1 MTVRTTKLILAG
13 GALALTLAMP
23 AAYAQTM
30 DAPSAPPVSATSRP
44 AVAVAPLITGFSP
57 GTDEIGRTVT
67 VRGSGFTGA
76 TAVSVNGIPAAHVVS
91 SDTLL
96 TLTIPDGAATGLIAV
111 TTPGGTATSA
121 DSLAVG
127 TVKKRNRFRIG
138 PEVGVYLPTSS
149 KTRDQFGNTWYTV
162 GLGLGNINKITAK
175 GQTTFDLQI
184 LYQKKGDNHAFLA
197 PIGVGYRQAFS
208 QTAANTA
215 YYGVTGDLY
224 LADLRS
230 GDYGVHSGLRT
241 GVGGS
246 ALVGINFGD
255 SGYLEARYLL
265 VSRIKGFDLSGL
277 NLTAGYRF

>member
-1 MTVRTTKLILAG
+1 
-13 GALALTLAMP
+13 
-23 AAYAQTM
+23 M
-30 DAPSAPPVSATSRP
+30 DVAAPPVLPAPVITS
-44 AVAVAPLITGFSP
+44 FSP
-57 GTDEIGRTVT
+57 GTEEIGHTVS

-76 TAVSVNGIPAAHVVS
+76 TAVTVNGVAAAHVVV

-111 TTPGGTATSA
+111 TTPGGTATST
-121 DSLAVG
+121 DSLTVG
-127 TVKKRNRFRIG
+127 ATKKRNRFRIG
-138 PEVGVYLPTSS
+138 PEAGVYLPTSS
-149 KTRDQFGNTWYTV
+149 KTRDQFGSTWYTL
-162 GLGLGNINKITAK
+162 GLGLGNINRITAK

-197 PIGVGYRQAFS
+197 PVGVGYRQAFS
-208 QTAANTA
+208 QTGANTA

-241 GVGGS
+241 GFGGS
-246 ALVGINFGD
+246 ALVGVNFGE
-255 SGYLEARYLL
+255 SGYVEARYLF
-265 VSRIKGFDLSGL
+265 VSRIKSFDLSGL